1 MKEYLEYINDAQY
14 MDIVKDILSSDIF
27 KKLAGFVQHGST
39 STMEHSINVS
49 YTTYLVCK
57 KLNLDYKSAARAA
70 LLHDFYLYDWH
81 RPAKEIGTH
90 FHGFTHPYTAA
101 KNAKKYF
108 GITDKEA
115 GMIKTH
121 MFPFTPIPPLSR
133 EGWVL
138 TMADKTT
145 SVNEII
151 SNMKKIF
158 KPEGG
163 VV

>member
-1 MKEYLEYINDAQY
+1 MKEYINDAQY

-70 LLHDFYLYDWH
+70 LLHDYYLYDWH
-81 RPAKEIGTH
+81 RPANEIGAH

-138 TMADKTT
+138 TMADKST

>member
-1 MKEYLEYINDAQY
+1 MKEYLNNIEY
-14 MDIVKDILSSDIF
+14 MECVKDILNSGIF
-27 KKLAGFVQHGST
+27 QKLDGFVQHGCT
-39 STMEHSINVS
+39 STMEHSIDVS

-57 KLNLDYKSAARAA
+57 KLGLNYKSAARAA

-121 MFPFTPIPPLSR
+121 MFPFTPIPPHSR

-138 TMADKTT
+138 TMADKSI